1 MQAIHSLF
9 MMDSFTA
16 ARLPRLA
23 MLTCVRN
30 EAKWLPAFLEYH
42 HAIGVERAY
51 VYCDRCTDGSEAIAR
66 SYPWVQVFRI
76 DAEQVARF
84 SYISDIHCACMSHS
98 LALARQEGFDW
109 LMILDADEFACGN
122 NPGATAL
129 DRALLLPMLID
140 AKPETVQIRLL
151 TREVVPMRVPA
162 GTPFWQQRYF
172 QSSPRRAWNIVDPR
186 DDQHHRWTDFLGHR
200 QGKSIVR
207 TCANVQG
214 YDSHRWVPNQKITW
228 PQRPEYVELPTEES
242 GYHRHFYITSQS
254 HWLDKFRKQNFEP
267 NVWICG
273 KDVELPKRSWRQLI
287 AQMSSDQIDGYFDRW
302 IARSEEELRSFAH
315 EGLVEQ
321 DTDLL
326 EILQIIGVATAPPTF
341 FPLEIPQRNRAAGTV
356 VGGSVAE
363 IPPAQRIGFYGLER
377 SGLDYFR
384 WTETHASIQ
393 MRVPHGDYRLR
404 LDMKHLGAHWAGRLD
419 VRLNDRPITCRDRTL
434 TDELLSQTLLK
445 EDLPN
450 ADEFWLHLEFDPVD
464 TKTWGEEV
472 RQLGAPIF
480 AVYLD
485 SLSG

>member
-172 QSSPRRAWNIVDPR
+172 FSPRRGSPGTLSIHAMISTIAGPI
-186 DDQHHRWTDFLGHR
+186 FLATVKGSR
-200 QGKSIVR
+200 LCVRAR
-207 TCANVQG
+207 TCKVT
-214 YDSHRWVPNQKITW
+214 I
-228 PQRPEYVELPTEES
+228 
-242 GYHRHFYITSQS
+242 
-254 HWLDKFRKQNFEP
+254 
-267 NVWICG
+267 
-273 KDVELPKRSWRQLI
+273 LI
-287 AQMSSDQIDGYFDRW
+287 A
-302 IARSEEELRSFAH
+302 
-315 EGLVEQ
+315 
-321 DTDLL
+321 
-326 EILQIIGVATAPPTF
+326 
-341 FPLEIPQRNRAAGTV
+341 
-356 VGGSVAE
+356 
-363 IPPAQRIGFYGLER
+363 GFLIR
-377 SGLDYFR
+377 R
-384 WTETHASIQ
+384 
-393 MRVPHGDYRLR
+393 
-404 LDMKHLGAHWAGRLD
+404 
-419 VRLNDRPITCRDRTL
+419 
-434 TDELLSQTLLK
+434 
-445 EDLPN
+445 
-450 ADEFWLHLEFDPVD
+450 
-464 TKTWGEEV
+464 
-472 RQLGAPIF
+472 
-480 AVYLD
+480 
-485 SLSG
+485 